1 MSRVFEK
8 SLYHGTVEMIPR
20 IEVTR
25 GRFKKDF
32 GRGFYMALQPR
43 QAVGMMHKKF
53 AEAVKRSRG
62 KDSTAFVKRL
72 YKVQLKPS
80 AEALLSVKIF
90 AKADMEWLDFILANR
105 EASDHNAHSY
115 DVVIGPTADDD
126 TVIALQNYWK
136 GIYGKVGSFEAKSAL
151 LNVLEVENL
160 GTQCCLCT
168 EKAVEVGVMTFGPV
182 DWRAFE

>member
-1 MSRVFEK
+1 
-8 SLYHGTVEMIPR
+8 MIPR
-20 IEVTR
+20 IDVTR

-32 GRGFYMALQPR
+32 GRGFYLALQP
-43 QAVGMMHKKF
+43 QQV
-53 AEAVKRSRG
+53 
-62 KDSTAFVKRL
+62 
-72 YKVQLKPS
+72 
-80 AEALLSVKIF
+80 
-90 AKADMEWLDFILANR
+90 ADR
-105 EASDHNAHSY
+105 NAHYY

-136 GIYGKVGSFEAKSAL
+136 GIYGKVGSFEAKNAL

-182 DWRAFE
+182 DWRIYE

>member
-1 MSRVFEK
+1 
-8 SLYHGTVEMIPR
+8 
-20 IEVTR
+20 
-25 GRFKKDF
+25 
-32 GRGFYMALQPR
+32 MALQPR

-62 KDSTAFVKRL
+62 KDSAAFVKRL

-80 AEALLSVKIF
+80 AETLLSVKIF

-105 EASDHNAHSY
+105 EATDYNAHSY

>member
-1 MSRVFEK
+1 MSKAFEQP
-8 SLYHGTVEMIPR
+8 LYHGTVEMIPR
-20 IEVTR
+20 IDVTR

-32 GRGFYMALQPR
+32 GRGFYMALQPK

-53 AEAVKRSRG
+53 AEVVKRSRG
-62 KDSTAFVKRL
+62 KDPTAFVKRL

-80 AEALLSVKIF
+80 AEVLLSVKIF
-90 AKADMEWLDFILANR
+90 TKADMEWLDFILANR
-105 EASDHNAHSY
+105 EAVDHNAHAY

-126 TVIALQNYWK
+126 TVIALQNYGK
-136 GIYGKVGSFEAKSAL
+136 GIYGKVGSFEAKNAL

-160 GTQCCLCT
+160 GVQCCLCT

-182 DWRAFE
+182 DWRVF

>member
-1 MSRVFEK
+1 
-8 SLYHGTVEMIPR
+8 
-20 IEVTR
+20 
-25 GRFKKDF
+25 
-32 GRGFYMALQPR
+32 MALQPR

-80 AEALLSVKIF
+80 AEDLLSVKIF

-105 EASDHNAHSY
+105 EATDHNAHSY

-136 GIYGKVGSFEAKSAL
+136 GIYGKVGSLEAKSAL

-182 DWRAFE
+182 DWRVFE

>member
-1 MSRVFEK
+1 
-8 SLYHGTVEMIPR
+8 
-20 IEVTR
+20 
-25 GRFKKDF
+25 
-32 GRGFYMALQPR
+32 MALQPR

-80 AEALLSVKIF
+80 AEDLLSVKIF

-105 EASDHNAHSY
+105 EATDYNAHSY

-151 LNVLEVENL
+151 LNVLEIENL

-182 DWRAFE
+182 DWRVFE